1 MTAVALLAAG
11 LGPILISEA
20 PTAPAGNPV
29 SAFRSAKPLVRSC
42 GVNDLTDRDV
52 DRIERQVRLEQ
63 RRQGVKV
70 LPAAGEFGTIRV
82 AFHVIYFDDLNGFTF
97 AAVTQAQVD
106 QQIQVL
112 NDAFPNFNFVLDS
125 TSYTNDVSALFTT
138 GGYLFHTPGSTEE
151 RQMKLALG
159 RDSSRYLN
167 IYSTALT
174 DATGGILGYAT
185 FPWEQKSNPTLDGV
199 VVSYDTLPG
208 GLFPFDEGDTAVHEV
223 GHWLGLFHTFQGGCG
238 FRNDGVFD
246 TPAEAAP
253 FYGCSMVQPDTCPS
267 KGLDPIF
274 NFMDYSDDACLDNF
288 TTGQVSRMNLM
299 TLLFRSKLLQ

>member
-1 MTAVALLAAG
+1 MSALALLACG
-11 LGPILISEA
+11 LGPFLITEA
-20 PTAPAGNPV
+20 PTAPANNTA
-29 SAFRSAKPLVRSC
+29 SAARAAKPRVRSC

-52 DRIERQVRLEQ
+52 DRIERMAQLEQ
-63 RRQGVKV
+63 RRQGVKAI
-70 LPAAGEFGTIRV
+70 PAVGELGTIRV
-82 AFHVIYFDDLNGFTF
+82 AFHVVFFDDLSGFTF

-106 QQIQVL
+106 QQIQAL

-125 TSYTNDVSALFTT
+125 TSYTNDLL
-138 GGYLFHTPGSTEE
+138 GDYLFHTPGSTEE
-151 RQMKLALG
+151 RQMKTVLG
-159 RDSSRYLN
+159 RDTSRFLN

-185 FPWEQKSNPTLDGV
+185 FPWNQKTSPTLDGV
-199 VVSYDTLPG
+199 VVSYDSLPG

-223 GHWLGLFHTFQGGCG
+223 GHWLGLYHTFQGGCG
-238 FRNDGVFD
+238 FRNDGVYD
-246 TPAEAAP
+246 TPAEADP
-253 FYGCSMVQPDTCPS
+253 FYGCLMVQPDTCPS
-267 KGLDPIF
+267 RGLDPIY